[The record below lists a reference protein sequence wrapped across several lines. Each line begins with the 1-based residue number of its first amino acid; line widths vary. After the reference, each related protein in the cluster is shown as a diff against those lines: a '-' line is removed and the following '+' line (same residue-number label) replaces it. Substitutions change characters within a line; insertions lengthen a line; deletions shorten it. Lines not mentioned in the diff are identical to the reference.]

1 VRAYHFGF
9 FDSVQVDIAQTHRVI
24 SRLESFISF
33 IQLPC
38 FKKNGVQEP
47 ITRTP
52 PTRQPKSAPPT
63 NVVFTSVAACRNQLP
78 NTSSPPGPGSKTAWQ
93 MLNIIQALPIHAEIG
108 GQKAQLFQIFF
119 GEGLSLPQRAC
130 APTHSEAVLSRNP
143 KSEIRFEKMQAP
155 LIRHSGFG
163 FLSDFGFI
171 GDFGDSGSIW
181 R

>member
-1 VRAYHFGF
+1 MCVLIILAFLTQCKSILPKPTGSSADWNR
-9 FDSVQVDIAQTHRVI
+9 
-24 SRLESFISF
+24 SFLSF
-33 IQLPC
+33 NC
-38 FKKNGVQEP
+38 HAFKKNGVQEP

-63 NVVFTSVAACRNQLP
+63 HVVFTSVAACRNQLP

-143 KSEIRFEKMQAP
+143 KSVLKKCRRP
-155 LIRHSGFG
+155 
-163 FLSDFGFI
+163 
-171 GDFGDSGSIW
+171 
-181 R
+181 